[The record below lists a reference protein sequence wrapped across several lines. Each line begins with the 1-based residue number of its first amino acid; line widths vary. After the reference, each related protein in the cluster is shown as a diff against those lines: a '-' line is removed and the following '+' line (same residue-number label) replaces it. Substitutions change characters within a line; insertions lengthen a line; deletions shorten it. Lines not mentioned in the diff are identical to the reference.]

1 MMTKLVGDGCTNDS
15 LNLPVVTFK
24 VNEFKPW
31 IWE

>member
-1 MMTKLVGDGCTNDS
+1 MMPKSLCDGCTNDC
-15 LNLPVVTFK
+15 LNLSIVTFK